1 MERYYFTFGVGFRP
15 RLGFQYTEEQW
26 QVSKEKYDRMQN
38 WRTVGEWHE
47 GYTQA
52 ELFNLEEI

>member
-1 MERYYFTFGVGFRP
+1 MSCGRR
-15 RLGFQYTEEQW
+15 
-26 QVSKEKYDRMQN
+26 EKYDLMKN

-47 GYTQA
+47 GYTLA

>member
-1 MERYYFTFGVGFRP
+1 MTPDFSARKRGLPTMP
-15 RLGFQYTEEQW
+15 T
-26 QVSKEKYDRMQN
+26 SDRMKN

-52 ELFNLEEI
+52 ELFNLKRI